1 MQFLISILG
10 KTPWGSVGKG
20 SILLTVLF
28 SLLFLYNS
36 YIDMQDEI
44 QTLKTTNSLLQS
56 KVTSL
61 ESGLELQ
68 IRNQQQ
74 ADSMYLE
81 LKSVYAMLDKKLA
94 SNKATLNKLKS
105 EKGTQN
111 EKLLNTPLTPDI
123 IDIANGV
130 RKP

>member
-1 MQFLISILG
+1 MQFLISLLG

-20 SILLTVLF
+20 SILLTVLS

-36 YIDMQDEI
+36 YTDMQDEI
-44 QTLKTTNSLLQS
+44 QTLKTNNSLLQS

-68 IRNQQQ
+68 IRNQQK